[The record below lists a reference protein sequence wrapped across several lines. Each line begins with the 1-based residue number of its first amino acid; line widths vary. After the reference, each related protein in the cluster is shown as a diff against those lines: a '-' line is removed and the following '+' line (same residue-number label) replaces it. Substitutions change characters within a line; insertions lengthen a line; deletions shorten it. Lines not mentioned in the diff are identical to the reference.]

1 MSKQKAV
8 IFDAMGVIYVEGNDT
23 VNLTYPY
30 MLDRNPDLELQVLI
44 DAYIEAAEGRITA
57 EELWNRCGFTE
68 NIPLL
73 EEDYLNTMLELDP
86 DVEEVL
92 PKLSRHYR
100 ISMLSNDIG
109 SWSRHLRL
117 HFEIDDLFEDAVISG
132 DVGMRKP
139 DTAIYQLAAQR
150 LGLDPEECI
159 FVDDR
164 PVNLEP
170 AAEIGMRTVL
180 YNRDG
185 HDYKGEQIYSLAELL
200 DIL

>member
-1 MSKQKAV
+1 
-8 IFDAMGVIYVEGNDT
+8 
-23 VNLTYPY
+23 
-30 MLDRNPDLELQVLI
+30 
-44 DAYIEAAEGRITA
+44 
-57 EELWNRCGFTE
+57 
-68 NIPLL
+68 
-73 EEDYLNTMLELDP
+73 
-86 DVEEVL
+86 
-92 PKLSRHYR
+92 
-100 ISMLSNDIG
+100 
-109 SWSRHLRL
+109 
-117 HFEIDDLFEDAVISG
+117 
-132 DVGMRKP
+132 MRKP

-185 HDYKGEQIYSLAELL
+185 QDYQGEQIYSLAELL